1 MNGYYN
7 YKSSPEA
14 AVSVSELNE
23 YIKMLVESDMILA
36 DVYVRGEISN
46 FKNQYATGHLYFTL
60 KDDGGTLNSV
70 MFSSYASKL
79 VFSPENGMKVI
90 AHGRIS
96 LYSPR
101 GQYQIYVSELI
112 PDGAGSLHL
121 AFEQLKSKL
130 ASEGLFDQAHKK
142 LLPRFPKLIG
152 IVTSTTGA
160 AVRDMLNIVGRRY
173 PLADV
178 IIYPSLVQGNGACA
192 ELCAGINYFNSLP
205 DRVKSQ
211 NESMNVAPDVIIIGR
226 GGGSIEDLWEFNREE
241 LARTIYK
248 SRIPVISAVGHETDF
263 TICDFAADVRAPTPS
278 AAAELVVPDKSEL
291 KKIIFSE
298 KSRMDALVSGK
309 LEASKN
315 KIARLSHSA
324 GMRNFEH
331 LIDNKRLS
339 LVRYNERI
347 DTAIEGIYKNSRSRL
362 AEAVG
367 KLEALSPLSVMARG
381 YAIVTPKNQSL
392 PLKTVKNINNDD
404 IIDVHLNDG
413 IVSAR
418 VVSSE
423 ETIPF
428 AKINDCD
435 NS

>member
-101 GQYQIYVSELI
+101 GQYQIYISELI

-248 SRIPVISAVGHETDF
+248 SRIPVVSAVGHETDF

-298 KSRMDALVSGK
+298 RSRMDALASGK

-315 KIARLSHSA
+315 KIARLSHSS

-339 LVRYNERI
+339 LVRYNERM
-347 DTAIEGIYKNSRSRL
+347 DTAIEGIYKNRRSRL
-362 AEAVG
+362 AEAAG
-367 KLEALSPLSVMARG
+367 KLEALSPLSVIARG
-381 YAIVTPKNQSL
+381 YAIVTLKNQSL
-392 PLKTVKNINNDD
+392 PVKTVKNINNDD
-404 IIDVHLNDG
+404 VIDVHLSDG

-418 VVSSE
+418 VVSSD
-423 ETIPF
+423 ETKPF